1 MAGFLSVA
9 KPLTI
14 RALTLFG
21 VLVAVLVL
29 LVVSLGAT
37 GYSDRLL
44 EAQVNEEL
52 RAFRIAS
59 AQTIRDPAALELAVT
74 ERKAEIESFYGLDEP
89 WWRRMPSQVWQVL
102 TLDLGQARSL
112 RTTEGSSEISDIVL
126 ERLPKTMILLTTAS
140 VITSI
145 IGLIVGVRMS
155 TQIGSRLD
163 RGVAYFAAISFAV
176 PAWWLGIL
184 FILVF
189 AFKLDWLPAGGM
201 YSSPPA
207 DPGLDRW
214 LDLLR
219 HAMLPIMT
227 LVLVSV
233 GPYIYSVRTMTV
245 TAAQEDHVQLA
256 RAKGLSESVVT
267 RRHILRV
274 AAPPIVT
281 GLVLGLA
288 GSLGG
293 SILTE
298 TVFNW
303 RGMGRLYYDA
313 ITGTPDEGVIVAL
326 TFVFTLLYLVCRF
339 VLDILYVILDP
350 RVRY

>member
-1 MAGFLSVA
+1 MNVA
-9 KPLTI
+9 KTLGI

-44 EAQVNEEL
+44 SAQVNEEL
-52 RAFRIAS
+52 RGFRQAQ
-59 AQTIRDPAALELAVT
+59 AQTIRDPAQLEQAVT
-74 ERKAEIESFYGLDEP
+74 LRKAELEEFYGLNES
-89 WWRRMPSQVWQVL
+89 WWERMPSQIWSVL
-102 TLDLGQARSL
+102 TLDLGDARSL
-112 RTTEGSSEISDIVL
+112 RTAEGSSKISDIVL
-126 ERLPKTMILLTTAS
+126 ERLPYTMLLLTTAS
-140 VITSI
+140 LITAA
-145 IGLIVGVRMS
+145 IGLVVGVRMA
-155 TQIGSRLD
+155 TRVGSKLD
-163 RGVAYFAAISFAV
+163 RSVAYFAAVSFAV

-184 FILVF
+184 FILIF
-189 AFKLDWLPAGGM
+189 AFRLDVLPAGGM
-201 YSSPPA
+201 YSVPPPE
-207 DPGLDRW
+207 DRLDRW
-214 LDLLR
+214 LDLMK
-219 HAMLPIMT
+219 HAILPVAT

-245 TAAQEDHVQLA
+245 TTAMEDHVQLA
-256 RAKGLSESVVT
+256 RAKGLSEGHIN

-274 AAPPIVT
+274 AAAPIVT

-313 ITGTPDEGVIVAL
+313 IAGTPDEGVIVAL
-326 TFVFTLLYLVCRF
+326 TFLFTLIYLLARF
-339 VLDILYVILDP
+339 LLDILYVVLDP

>member
-1 MAGFLSVA
+1 MNVA
-9 KPLTI
+9 KTLGM

-44 EAQVNEEL
+44 SAQVNEEL
-52 RAFRIAS
+52 RGFRQAQ
-59 AQTIRDPAALELAVT
+59 AQTIKDPAELEAAVAA
-74 ERKAEIESFYGLDEP
+74 RKAELEEFYGLDES
-89 WWRRMPSQVWQVL
+89 WWRRMPSQVWSVL
-102 TLDLGQARSL
+102 TLDLGDARSL
-112 RTTEGSSEISDIVL
+112 RTAEGSSKISDIVK
-126 ERLPKTMILLTTAS
+126 ERLPYTMLLLTTAS
-140 VITSI
+140 VITAT
-145 IGLIVGVRMS
+145 IGLLVGVRMA
-155 TQIGSRLD
+155 TRVGSKLD
-163 RGVAYFAAISFAV
+163 RSVAYFAAVSFAV

-189 AFKLDWLPAGGM
+189 AFRLDWLPAGGM
-201 YSSPPA
+201 YGVPPPE
-207 DPGLDRW
+207 DRLDRW
-214 LDLLR
+214 LDLAK
-219 HAMLPIMT
+219 HAILPVMT

-245 TAAQEDHVQLA
+245 TTAMEDHVQLA
-256 RAKGLSESVVT
+256 RAKGLSEGHIN

-274 AAPPIVT
+274 AAAPIVT

-313 ITGTPDEGVIVAL
+313 IVGTPDEGVIVAL
-326 TFVFTLLYLVCRF
+326 TFLFTLIYLLARF
-339 VLDILYVILDP
+339 LLDILYVVLDP

>member
-1 MAGFLSVA
+1 MSIIT
-9 KPLTI
+9 PLVI

-21 VLVAVLVL
+21 VLLAVLLL

-44 EAQVNEEL
+44 EAQINEEL

-59 AQTIRDPAALELAVT
+59 AQTIRDPAALEQAVA
-74 ERKAEIESFYGLDEP
+74 ERSVELESFYGLDEA
-89 WWRRMPSQVWQVL
+89 WWQRMPSQIWNVM

-112 RTTEGSSEISDIVL
+112 RTTDGSNDISDIVL
-126 ERLPKTMILLTTAS
+126 ERLPKTMLLLTSAS

-145 IGLIVGVRMS
+145 IGLLVGVRMS
-155 TQIGSRLD
+155 TQVGSRLD
-163 RGVAYFAAISFAV
+163 RSVAYFAAISFAV

-184 FILVF
+184 FIMVF

-201 YSSPPA
+201 YSSPPPEGGI
-207 DPGLDRW
+207 DRFLDN
-214 LDLLR
+214 LK
-219 HAMLPIMT
+219 HAILPVAT

-267 RRHILRV
+267 
-274 AAPPIVT
+274 
-281 GLVLGLA
+281 
-288 GSLGG
+288 
-293 SILTE
+293 
-298 TVFNW
+298 
-303 RGMGRLYYDA
+303 
-313 ITGTPDEGVIVAL
+313 
-326 TFVFTLLYLVCRF
+326 
-339 VLDILYVILDP
+339 
-350 RVRY
+350 